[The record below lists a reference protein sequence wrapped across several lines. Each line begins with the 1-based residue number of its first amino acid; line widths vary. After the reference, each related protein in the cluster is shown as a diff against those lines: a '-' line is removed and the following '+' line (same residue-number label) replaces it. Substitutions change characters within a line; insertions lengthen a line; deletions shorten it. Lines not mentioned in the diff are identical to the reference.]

1 MGKNVVAYCRVSTE
15 NQTGEDKYG
24 IDAQR
29 EDIEAYCAENDLNI
43 VKWYIEEAVSG
54 AKDEDERPEL
64 KKILNGEI
72 TNPPIKAVVIAKND
86 RLSREIEKYY
96 GFKYLL
102 RRNNIDVISVQEDF
116 GMLGMYAPVYEAI
129 STAFAQLER
138 EFITIRMGGG
148 RAVKAARGGYS
159 GGKAPYGYSATH
171 GGKELTVN
179 EEEAKMIRRIF
190 EMKEAEHK
198 TLQDICDSLKSEG
211 YVTRKGGDFQISTI
225 QYILKNRK
233 TYEGYY
239 KYGKDGE
246 WVKGMHKAILDERED
261 T

>member
-1 MGKNVVAYCRVSTE
+1 MAAKNVVGYCRVSTD

-24 IDAQR
+24 IDVQKK
-29 EDIEAYCAENDLNI
+29 DILEYCERNELNL

-54 AKDEDERPEL
+54 SKDTDDRPEL

-72 TNPPIKAVVIAKND
+72 MNPPIKAVVIAKND
-86 RLSREIEKYY
+86 RLARDIENYY
-96 GFKYLL
+96 GFRYLL
-102 RRNNIDVISVQEDF
+102 KRNNIEVISVQEDF
-116 GMLGMYAPVYEAI
+116 GAMGMYAPVYEAI

-138 EFITIRMGGG
+138 TFITMRMSGG
-148 RAVKAARGGYS
+148 REVKAARGGYS
-159 GGKAPYGYSATH
+159 GGKAPYGYNATR

-190 EMKEAEHK
+190 ELKEVENK
-198 TLQDICDSLKSEG
+198 TLLDICNTLKEEG
-211 YVTRKGGDFQISTI
+211 YKTRKNGDFQISTV

-239 KYGKDGE
+239 KYGKEGE
-246 WVKGMHKAILDERED
+246 WVKGLHKPILK
-261 T
+261 